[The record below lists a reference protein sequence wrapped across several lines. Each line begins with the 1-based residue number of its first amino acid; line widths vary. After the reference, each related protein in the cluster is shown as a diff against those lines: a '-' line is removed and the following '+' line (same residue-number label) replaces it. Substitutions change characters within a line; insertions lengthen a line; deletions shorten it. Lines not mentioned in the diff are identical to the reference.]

1 MVFGEQNIIDNGITM
16 ILILIP
22 ILIPAPILNT
32 PNHVVSSPTFY
43 HGFWGMF
50 EIREMGLAI
59 FIGKKCSSMFFVWG
73 VYYTVF
79 KPDRYKYLGT
89 EYSNDLT
96 VLTGIMV
103 RTGVCLSQNRQSF
116 QVSESF

>member
-1 MVFGEQNIIDNGITM
+1 MLPYIAYMD
-16 ILILIP
+16 P
-22 ILIPAPILNT
+22 
-32 PNHVVSSPTFY
+32 
-43 HGFWGMF
+43 
-50 EIREMGLAI
+50 MG
-59 FIGKKCSSMFFVWG
+59 
-73 VYYTVF
+73 TVF
-79 KPDRYKYLGT
+79 KPDRYKYVGT